1 MFDPSAVC
9 EDDAID
15 RPVGGDRDPIDHRV
29 DRVAQIFEA
38 RDERDLEFTR
48 RELPAKRRW
57 MIEVYLTAPTVNERP
72 CVKIPD
78 AAETHR
84 SYAGHIRRRLVRR
97 RPGARPL
104 GVRV

>member
-15 RPVGGDRDPIDHRV
+15 RPVGRDRDPIDHRV

-48 RELPAKRRW
+48 RELSAKRRW

-72 CVKIPD
+72 GVEIPN

-84 SYAGHIRRRLVRR
+84 S
-97 RPGARPL
+97 
-104 GVRV
+104 